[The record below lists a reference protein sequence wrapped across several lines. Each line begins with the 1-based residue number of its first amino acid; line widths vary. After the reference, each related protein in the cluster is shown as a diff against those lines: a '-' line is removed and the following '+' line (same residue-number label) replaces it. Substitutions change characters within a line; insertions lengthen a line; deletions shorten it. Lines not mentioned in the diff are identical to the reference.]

1 MIPFDPRLVSIR
13 DSFVGQVLRGSGGV
27 AYHVRECIGEGGQ
40 GWVYKANW
48 DEPGGLV
55 VIVKVLRPDA
65 VHGEALRRF
74 QREADTLRMLSQ
86 QARPNPHIVRF
97 FDHSVVEM
105 PVPVGGERIS
115 LPFTVLEYVNGPTLE
130 QVLAQTPSRGL
141 PVERVRRI
149 TRQVC
154 LALDAVHQQKV
165 VHRDLKPSNILLANE
180 AGSEVAKV
188 TDFGLVK
195 LADINLHRTA
205 ALAGASLGYAPPEQ
219 YEQGNKR
226 VSPRTDVFSLAA
238 IVFEMLTNKPA
249 FPYKD
254 GENPLLI
261 VKRILVDPR
270 PSCMKHKG
278 SLPAELAGQNDL
290 IEQLDLRIARA
301 TAIDPEARFD
311 NVKDFFA
318 SLEPILRQAQ
328 DGSRRSVVP
337 GLGSPDSAV
346 SPFIATE
353 PAFRNSSRNP
363 QAPSGSGVRVVNA
376 VGQPSPSVGP
386 IPTPGPS
393 PSHGPGGGG
402 PMGGPG
408 PVPRT
413 APMAVIPGPSP
424 TAPTPFPVQGAFSN
438 TPQPPNQR
446 PSERLRALE
455 GPASN
460 PAAWTW
466 SVVTRPLASGT
477 VRAAAFAPSGEV
489 LVAAGP
495 NGVARWERGG
505 WSGVPLPA
513 AIDVRAL
520 RTVQWLREHDA
531 LMAGEGGLAMSVPR
545 AGAPEVLNIA
555 DRELTFLGAHVDEGG
570 VVTLVGERPARP
582 NQPRSVPGNTI
593 GAIAQLTHER
603 LTLVADAPS
612 VTRLRA
618 VTRTLGGT
626 VLACGDW
633 GTLVR
638 LEMGVAAH
646 LGAICGGHLHAITAL
661 ADGGAVTI
669 GVGGHAL
676 YLNARVEAQLE
687 AVQTT
692 RDLYALAVSDDG
704 AVWAG
709 SAQARLLRRTQSGWL
724 RMTGDIGITPN
735 VVAVWAS
742 ARVVRAVCDD
752 GAILEGR
759 LG

>member
-1 MIPFDPRLVSIR
+1 MMPSDQRLVSIR

-27 AYHVRECIGEGGQ
+27 TYHVRECIGEGGQ

-65 VHGEALRRF
+65 VHGEALQRF

-86 QARPNPHIVRF
+86 QSRPNPHIVRF
-97 FDHSVVEM
+97 FDHSVVEL
-105 PVPVGGERIS
+105 PVQVGGERIH
-115 LPFTVLEYVNGPTLE
+115 LPFTVLEYVHGPTLE
-130 QVLAQTPSRGL
+130 QVLAQTPGRGL
-141 PVERVRRI
+141 AVERVRRL
-149 TRQVC
+149 TRQVS
-154 LALDAVHQQKV
+154 LALDAVHQQKI
-165 VHRDLKPSNILLANE
+165 VHRDLKPSNILLAND
-180 AGSEVAKV
+180 AGTEVAKV

-238 IVFEMLTNKPA
+238 IVFEMLTGVAA

-254 GENPLLI
+254 GENPLRI
-261 VKRILVDPR
+261 VKRILTDPR
-270 PSCMKHKG
+270 PATARMRS
-278 SLPAELAGQNDL
+278 SLPAELATQPDL
-290 IEQLDLRIARA
+290 IIDLDQRLARA
-301 TAIDPEARFD
+301 TAPDPDARFE
-311 NVKDFFA
+311 NVKEFFA
-318 SLEPILRQAQ
+318 SIEPILKQAQ
-328 DGSRRSVVP
+328 EGSRRSLVP
-337 GLGSPDSAV
+337 GGASPSSPGPESVV
-346 SPFIATE
+346 SPFVATE
-353 PAFRNSSRNP
+353 PAFRNSSRRP
-363 QAPSGSGVRVVNA
+363 QAVASSVRVVSSVA
-376 VGQPSPSVGP
+376 QPTPVGP
-386 IPTPGPS
+386 PTPSGV
-393 PSHGPGGGG
+393 
-402 PMGGPG
+402 
-408 PVPRT
+408 VPRT
-413 APMAVIPGPSP
+413 APMAAIAGPGANAS
-424 TAPTPFPVQGAFSN
+424 TPFPPQGGHGN

-460 PAAWTW
+460 PAAWAWT
-466 SVVTRPLASGT
+466 VITRPLASGT
-477 VRAAAFAPSGEV
+477 VRAAAFAPAGDV
-489 LVAAGP
+489 ILAAGP
-495 NGVARWERGG
+495 NGVARWERGA
-505 WSGVPLPA
+505 WSGVPLPG

-520 RTVQWLREHDA
+520 RAVTWLREREV
-531 LMAGEGGLAMSVPR
+531 LMMGEAGVAIRLAVG
-545 AGAPEVLNIA
+545 GAPEVLPIP
-555 DRELTFLGAHVDEGG
+555 DRELTFLGAHVDEAGAI
-570 VVTLVGERPARP
+570 TLVGERPARP
-582 NQPRSVPGNTI
+582 HHPRAVPGNTI
-593 GAIAQLTHER
+593 GAIAQVTHDR

-612 VTRLRA
+612 VARLRA
-618 VTRTLGGT
+618 VTRMMSGT
-626 VLACGDW
+626 IVACGDW

-646 LGAICGGHLHAITAL
+646 VGSICGGHLHSITAL

-676 YLNARVEAQLE
+676 YVNPRLEAQLE

-692 RDLYALAVSDDG
+692 RDLYALTVADDG
-704 AVWAG
+704 AAWAG

-724 RMTGDIGITPN
+724 RMTGDVGITPN

-742 ARVVRAVCDD
+742 ARLVRAVCDD

>member
-1 MIPFDPRLVSIR
+1 MMPSDQRLVSLR

-27 AYHVRECIGEGGQ
+27 TYHVRECIGEGGQ
-40 GWVYKANW
+40 GWVFKANW

-65 VHGEALRRF
+65 VHGEAQRRF

-105 PVPVGGERIS
+105 PISVGGERIS

-130 QVLAQTPSRGL
+130 QVLAQTPDRGL
-141 PVERVRRI
+141 AVERVRRL
-149 TRQVC
+149 TRQVS
-154 LALDAVHQQKV
+154 LALEAVHQQKI

-195 LADINLHRTA
+195 LADINLHRTT

-238 IVFEMLTNKPA
+238 IVFEMLTNRAA
-249 FPYKD
+249 FPYRE

-261 VKRILVDPR
+261 VKRILADPR
-270 PSCMKHKG
+270 PSVVKHKAT
-278 SLPAELAGQNDL
+278 LAPELAGQTEL
-290 IEQLDLRIARA
+290 LEQLDQRFARA
-301 TAIDPEARFD
+301 TSPDPEARFET
-311 NVKDFFA
+311 VKEFFA
-318 SLEPILRQAQ
+318 SIEPLLRQAQ
-328 DGSRRSVVP
+328 DGAHRAQMPSA
-337 GLGSPDSAV
+337 PDSAV

-363 QAPSGSGVRVVNA
+363 QPPGSSVRVV
-376 VGQPSPSVGP
+376 GSVAAPAQSSQGAA
-386 IPTPGPS
+386 PTPSGF
-393 PSHGPGGGG
+393 
-402 PMGGPG
+402 
-408 PVPRT
+408 VPRT
-413 APMAVIPGPSP
+413 APMAKI
-424 TAPTPFPVQGAFSN
+424 PTPPPTPDGHRNAHPNAPHNAHTAQPPSGGGSF
-438 TPQPPNQR
+438 TPQPANLR

-460 PAAWTW
+460 PAAWVW
-466 SVVTRPLASGT
+466 SLVTRPMAAGT
-477 VRAAAFAPSGEV
+477 VRAAAFSPSGEV
-489 LVAAGP
+489 VLAAGP
-495 NGVARWERGG
+495 TGVARWERGAWAG
-505 WSGVPLPA
+505 LALPG
-513 AIDVRAL
+513 AIDVRAF
-520 RTVQWLREHDA
+520 RAVEWNRDNA
-531 LMAGEGGLAMSVPR
+531 AVMAGEGGLVLRVPLV
-545 AGAPEVLNIA
+545 GSPEVLAIP
-555 DRELTFLGAHVDEGG
+555 DRELTFLGMHVDEAGTI
-570 VVTLVGERPARP
+570 TLVGERPARTH
-582 NQPRSVPGNTI
+582 QPRGAPGNTI
-593 GAIAQLTHER
+593 GAIAQLTHDR

-612 VTRLRA
+612 VSRLRA
-618 VTRTLGGT
+618 ATRTMSGT
-626 VLACGDW
+626 IVACGDW

-646 LGAICGGHLHAITAL
+646 VGTICGGHLHAISAL
-661 ADGGAVTI
+661 ADGGAVTV

-676 YLNARVEAQLE
+676 YVNARLEAQLE

-692 RDLYALAVSDDG
+692 RDLYALTVGDDG
-704 AVWAG
+704 AAWAG

-724 RMTGDIGITPN
+724 RMTGDVGITPN

-742 ARVVRAVCDD
+742 SRLVRAVCDD
-752 GAILEGR
+752 GAVLEGR
-759 LG
+759 IA